1 MISFILEYRSCIYI
15 MDGVFR
21 NSYWSVEKFF
31 LNLKNYLRTT
41 FNLNDSYCP
50 YIIDLMIFDAKVRK

>member
-1 MISFILEYRSCIYI
+1 MCIYINVYINSTISFALEYRLCIYI

-21 NSYWSVEKFF
+21 NSYWSVEEFF

-41 FNLNDSYCP
+41 CL
-50 YIIDLMIFDAKVRK
+50 ILMTPIVLI